1 LFSFESLQVNYL
13 TIPVYIVACI
23 FLGAVTWLS
32 DRLGKRAH
40 VAIFVPA
47 VVITGYTIVIGTDNV
62 GAGYFAMILCSG
74 GQYFI
79 TKCKST
85 S

>member
-1 LFSFESLQVNYL
+1 MNYL

-32 DRLGKRAH
+32 DRIGKRAI
-40 VAIFVPA
+40 VAVFVPLI
-47 VVITGYTIVIGTDNV
+47 VIIGYAIAIGTDNV

-74 GQYFI
+74 GM
-79 TKCKST
+79 SL

>member
-1 LFSFESLQVNYL
+1 
-13 TIPVYIVACI
+13 
-23 FLGAVTWLS
+23 VTWLS

-40 VAIFVPA
+40 IAIFVPM
-47 VVITGYTIVIGTDNV
+47 VVITGYAIVIGTDNV

-74 GQYFI
+74 GQYLAI
-79 TKCKST
+79 KWESV